1 MRGACLRGC
10 RDSRGALRRA
20 DKPCGRAPLYFKDFP
35 LKQLT
40 IIDGNSVGHAAQ
52 HGLGKKGKLVAG
64 GQETT
69 AIFGMLQSM
78 HRLMRA
84 RVSTEPVVLWDGRSW
99 RYERFADYK
108 GNRTA
113 TAEQVAERERYR
125 SQRKYMFE
133 GLHYLGVKQLIAGN
147 MEADDLAAILSRQ
160 TVARGNMVSLIT
172 GDKDW
177 LQIVQPGVAWLDHK
191 LDRKCTVDNFTEFTG
206 YRTRTAFVHSK
217 ALQGDAG
224 DNVVTRIGI
233 GEKGALELLAAFD
246 DVHQFLGMDL
256 DEATLRMGKKLN
268 KKYTDF
274 HGSRELRDRFEWALE
289 LMDLNHPKIP
299 VPVGIKATREP
310 INRPALEQFCMRLG
324 MSGLLRGLD
333 TFIKPFE
340 QMEEF
345 HA

>member
-1 MRGACLRGC
+1 M
-10 RDSRGALRRA
+10 
-20 DKPCGRAPLYFKDFP
+20 
-35 LKQLT
+35 KQLT

-52 HGLGKKGKLVAG
+52 HGFGAKGKLVAG

-78 HRLMRA
+78 HKLMRA

-99 RYERFADYK
+99 RYERFPDYK

-113 TAEQVAERERYR
+113 TAELVAERERYR
-125 SQRKYMFE
+125 SQRKFMFE
-133 GLHYLGVKQLIAGN
+133 GLHYLGIKQLIAGN

-191 LDRKCTVDNFTEFTG
+191 LDRKCTVDNFEAFTG
-206 YRTRTAFVHSK
+206 YKTRTAFVHSK
-217 ALQGDAG
+217 ALQGDTG

-233 GEKGALELLAAFD
+233 GEKGALDLLKVVPC
-246 DVHQFLGMDL
+246 VHTFLGYDIHMAED
-256 DEATLRMGKKLN
+256 AYQGVFGKNLP
-268 KKYTDF
+268 KKFRDF
-274 HGSRELRDRFEWALE
+274 HQSQELRDRFEWALE

-299 VPVGIKATREP
+299 VPQGIKATRAP
-310 INRPALEQFCMRLG
+310 INRPAFEQFCMRLG
-324 MSGLLRGLD
+324 MSSLLRGLD